1 MNALLLVLAAGI
13 GDPAPGALQCPAPSA
28 AKGDVKGGPP
38 LLHTFELT
46 HKGQAGILTIT
57 KVETGCGCLRQA
69 LSTPVLQTNET
80 AKLTI
85 EVNTLTQPDGPNRW
99 QVTVAYKVESPGVP
113 AQVGEV
119 LLQISANLAREVK
132 VEPPQLGF
140 STASEA
146 SQALV
151 VTDTRAKP
159 LNVLKAAS
167 SSDYL
172 KVEVAAR
179 EPGKPQSQSI
189 MVKLCANA
197 PIGQRDETVVLLTD
211 DPAYPEF
218 RVPVRVQK
226 RAANGVTATPE
237 TVAVRFATGQTEV
250 STLVQLRGTDGKS
263 VGVASAASDHPG
275 VMVKWSGGSGSV
287 ATVRVTVTESAA
299 TQAGSC
305 TVRVKMGE
313 PAGQEVVIPVAWTGV
328 KK

>member
-13 GDPAPGALQCPAPSA
+13 GDPLPGALQCPAPVA

-46 HKGQAGILTIT
+46 HKAQAGILTIT

-69 LSTPVLQTNET
+69 LTTPVLQPNET

-99 QVTVAYKVESPGVP
+99 QVTVGYKVESPGVP

-119 LLQISANLAREVK
+119 LLQISANLAREVT
-132 VEPPQLGF
+132 VNPPQLGF

-146 SQALV
+146 SQVLV
-151 VTDTRAKP
+151 ITDTRTKP
-159 LNVLKAAS
+159 LNVVKVAS
-167 SSDYL
+167 SSDSL
-172 KVEVAAR
+172 KVEVGGR

-189 MVKLCANA
+189 TVKLAANA
-197 PIGQRDETVVLLTD
+197 PVGQRDETVVLLTD

-218 RVPVRVQK
+218 RLPVRVLK
-226 RAANGVTATPE
+226 RAAGGVTATPE
-237 TVAVRFATGQTEV
+237 VVAVRFATGQTEV
-250 STLVQLRGTDGKS
+250 STLVQLRGAEGKP
-263 VGVASAASDHPG
+263 VGVASATSDQPG
-275 VMVKWSGGSGSV
+275 VSVKWSSGSGSG
-287 ATVRVTVTESAA
+287 ATVRVTVTETAA
-299 TQAGSC
+299 VQAGRCS
-305 TVRVKMGE
+305 VRVQMAE